1 MADASRPSARP
12 KETGWTLM
20 YFVLGLVKEEQAP
33 PDRTLGIEAAAA
45 NPAAFPS
52 LAETIEHLTRESFD
66 DRFTFGVDLILTGRS
81 PGRFGT

>member
-1 MADASRPSARP
+1 
-12 KETGWTLM
+12 M